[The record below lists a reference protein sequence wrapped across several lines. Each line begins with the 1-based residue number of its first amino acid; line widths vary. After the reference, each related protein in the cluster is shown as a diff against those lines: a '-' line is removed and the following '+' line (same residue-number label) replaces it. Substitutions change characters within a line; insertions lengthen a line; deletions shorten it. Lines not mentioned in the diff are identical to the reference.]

1 MNNQPEKGITMN
13 TAIPTITN
21 QPTKENAITTIT
33 ATQVDTTPIF
43 NFIPDTDVNNR
54 TKLARMAKQF
64 ASFPGVIHTPKV
76 GTLQITEARP
86 GQDIFTYQYGELVEV
101 RYGSACVEMNAF
113 ANQPFTITAA
123 YFEKDE
129 TVFAYQFMTR
139 ESTDTYYYR
148 PSAFYLVDSDVD
160 SLTVGGVVYKCRGYN
175 ESLGETLSQHLGHDG
190 NQYAVAERIMAKAK
204 DEAQAAEVHQAK
216 IDAAYE
222 NHSGSG
228 WRSRHLA
235 EMAKSMTRD
244 ESIENQ
250 AAVKAAV
257 DEVIRL
263 MERQLWDICAKS
275 VGKLRTEVECY
286 GLCDD
291 EADRYG
297 FVTLAEVERYI
308 LRRWATDGWSDQAGM
323 REYVAREFVRK
334 NF

>member
-1 MNNQPEKGITMN
+1 MN

-21 QPTKENAITTIT
+21 QSTKENAITTIT
-33 ATQVDTTPIF
+33 NTTTYGIVA
-43 NFIPDTDVNNR
+43 DTDINNR
-54 TKLARMAKQF
+54 TKRARWAKNLATN
-64 ASFPGVIHTPKV
+64 PGVFAV
-76 GTLQITEARP
+76 TL
-86 GQDIFTYQYGELVEV
+86 GDV
-101 RYGSACVEMNAF
+101 
-113 ANQPFTITAA
+113 TITNGTTNR
-123 YFEKDE
+123 YE
-129 TVFAYQFMTR
+129 
-139 ESTDTYYYR
+139 
-148 PSAFYLVDSDVD
+148 
-160 SLTVGGVVYKCRGYN
+160 YN
-175 ESLGETLSQHLGHDG
+175 G
-190 NQYAVAERIMAKAK
+190 
-204 DEAQAAEVHQAK
+204 AEVIFNYTMANSAQNAGAPWYINAAWLNSDLELIAAVIIQTSDGESHKWNHHQKTDEMPAWLTTK
-216 IDAAYE
+216 DGYPQRAYE
-222 NHSGSG
+222 VQSNISYAFNDGDQHGYFQYETEKRVKADADRAEHERRISEAHLNSTGSG

-250 AAVKAAV
+250 AALKAAV

-275 VGKLRTEVECY
+275 VGKLRTEVECS

-308 LRRWATDGWSDQAGM
+308 LRRWATDGWSDQAGI